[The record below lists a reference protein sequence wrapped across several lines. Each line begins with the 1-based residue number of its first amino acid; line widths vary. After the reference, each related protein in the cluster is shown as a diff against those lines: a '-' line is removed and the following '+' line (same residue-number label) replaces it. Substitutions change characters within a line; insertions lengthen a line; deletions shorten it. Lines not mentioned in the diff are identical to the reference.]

1 MRIIL
6 TTQPS
11 LLAQTCAALA
21 ALMLALLLTAGLLW
35 GSGQAVT
42 ASLAA
47 MLDGAFGG
55 EESLLE
61 TLTRATPLCFTA
73 LATVLAYRAR
83 IWSIGQEGQLLMGA
97 IVGYLAAIA
106 GRGLPAP
113 LLLIATLAAGAL
125 GGAAAGALCGWL
137 KSRFEVDEIIS
148 TVMFNYIVFYLLT
161 WLLSGPL
168 RVPGQ
173 MYLQSPGL
181 PDGAILQP
189 LVADTRF
196 HAGFALALL
205 AVAMVHVLL
214 ARSALG
220 FDARAF
226 GFNPTVSRFKG
237 LDVPRLYLLVMG
249 ISGALAGLAGVTE
262 LMGVHGR
269 LNTDLSA
276 GLGYTGIIVAMI
288 AGLNPLGALV
298 AAIVFGGLV
307 NGGFMM
313 QVLTGV
319 PKAIVYATQG
329 IVLLSFLCASVL
341 VRYRVVRQ
349 TP

>member
-1 MRIIL
+1 MRLIV
-6 TTQPS
+6 TGHPS

-21 ALMLALLLTAGLLW
+21 ALALALALTAGLLW
-35 GSGQAVT
+35 CSGQEVV
-42 ASLAA
+42 ASLQA
-47 MLDGAFGG
+47 MLEGAFDG
-55 EESLLE
+55 EESVLE
-61 TLTRATPLCFTA
+61 TLTRATPLCLTA
-73 LATVLAYRAR
+73 LATVVAYRAR
-83 IWSIGQEGQLLMGA
+83 IWSIGQEGQLLLGA
-97 IVGYLAAIA
+97 ITGYLAAVA
-106 GRGLPAP
+106 CRDWPAP
-113 LLLIATLAAGAL
+113 LLVLATLTAGAL
-125 GGAAAGALCGWL
+125 GGAALGALCGWL
-137 KSRFEVDEIIS
+137 KSRFAVDEIIS

-173 MYLQSPGL
+173 MYLQSPML

-196 HAGFALALL
+196 HAGFVLALL
-205 AVAMVHVLL
+205 AVALVHVLL
-214 ARSALG
+214 GRTALG
-220 FDARAF
+220 FDTRAF
-226 GFNPTVSRFKG
+226 GFNQTVCRFKG
-237 LDVPRLYLLVMG
+237 LDVPKLYLLVMG
-249 ISGALAGLAGVTE
+249 MSGALAGLAGVTE

-269 LNTDLSA
+269 LNTDISA
-276 GLGYTGIIVAMI
+276 GIGYTGIIVAMI

-298 AAIVFGGLV
+298 AAILFGGLV

-341 VRYRVVRQ
+341 VRYRLVRRAA
-349 TP
+349 